1 MKTLLLAVWVAAVAV
16 FSGGHA
22 SAEPIRGSGS
32 TFAFPIIA
40 KWSAAYQ
47 AEQAGG
53 YDSVSDNG
61 VDYEPVGSLGG
72 ILRLANP
79 EIDFAASDAP
89 LPPAELKKF
98 GYVQFPLVM
107 GGIAI
112 VVNIDGIKPGEL
124 KLTGAL
130 LADIY
135 LGEIQ
140 NWSDPAIKA
149 VNADL
154 TLPDTKITVVHR
166 SDGSGSTFTFTSYLS
181 SSSDEWKTK
190 YGADTLI
197 SWPLGT
203 DAKASSGMIDAVRET
218 KGAIGYVEF
227 GQVARAGLS
236 FASLQNKA
244 GQFVK
249 PERAAFEA
257 AASGADWAS
266 ATDFHLSLIDAPG
279 EAAYPIAAVTF
290 VLMPAVPRS
299 SSRLN
304 HALWFFS
311 YALDKGGSDAAALG
325 YVPLPSSLIG
335 QVKAYWRDR
344 FKFES

>member
-1 MKTLLLAVWVAAVAV
+1 MKAFILAALVAV
-16 FSGGHA
+16 L
-22 SAEPIRGSGS
+22 SAVCGVAMADPIRGSGS
-32 TFAFPIIA
+32 TFAFPVIA
-40 KWSAAYQ
+40 KWSAGYQ

-53 YDSVSDNG
+53 YDSVADNG

-89 LPPAELKKF
+89 LPPDELKKF

-107 GGIAI
+107 GGIAV
-112 VVNIDGIKPGEL
+112 VVNLDGIEPGAL

-135 LGEIQ
+135 LGRIQ
-140 NWSDPAIKA
+140 NWSDPAIQA
-149 VNADL
+149 VNAGL
-154 TLPDTKITVVHR
+154 ALPDMKITAVHR
-166 SDGSGSTFTFTSYLS
+166 ADGSGSTFTLTQYLS
-181 SSSDEWKTK
+181 ASSEEWKTK

-203 DAKASSGMIDAVRET
+203 DAEASSGMIAAVKAT

-227 GQVARAGLS
+227 GQVARAGLNYV
-236 FASLQNKA
+236 SLQNKA

-257 AASGADWAS
+257 AAAGADWAS
-266 ATDFHLSLIDAPG
+266 TTDFHLSLIDAPG
-279 EAAYPIAAVTF
+279 EAAYPVAAVTF
-290 VLMPAVPRS
+290 VLMPAEPRS

-304 HALWFFS
+304 QALWFFS
-311 YALDKGGSDAAALG
+311 YALDKGASEAAALG
-325 YVPLPSSLIG
+325 YVPVPAPLVG
-335 QVKAYWRDR
+335 QVKAYWRDK